1 MRKNPKTLLS
11 PSSAYFQSYFAPTIT
26 LTIPTSSSGWLA
38 HPILLH
44 LISLRA
50 THQVLRLER
59 MLKSGKQFGDLS
71 WECVGVSKAIVE
83 AFLVRR
89 MLEAI
94 DLQDGL
100 LNRGKEMGNAERAVI
115 KDLIDFVSHFPH

>member
-1 MRKNPKTLLS
+1 M
-11 PSSAYFQSYFAPTIT
+11 
-26 LTIPTSSSGWLA
+26 TIPTSSFGWLS
-38 HPILLH
+38 HSLIIN

-59 MLKSGKQFGDLS
+59 MLKSGKKFGDLS

-89 MLEAI
+89 ILEAI
-94 DLQDGL
+94 DSNDGL
-100 LNRGKEMGNAERAVI
+100 LNRGKDMGNAERAVV
-115 KDLIDFVSHFPH
+115 KDLIDFVS